1 MKPVVVFFNAS
12 VVLAALHSP
21 KGGSAKLIRYCQ
33 QKRIC
38 GIISEVVLDEIR
50 RNLAKI
56 SISTV
61 KVKRAILSFEHI
73 EPAPTNL
80 LVKKYQRL
88 VIDPG
93 DGHIL
98 ASSDQAG
105 AKYLV
110 SLDKHHILALASKI
124 TKFKIVNP
132 KQLINKIES

>member
-33 QKRIC
+33 QKKIS
-38 GIISEVVLDEIR
+38 GIISEIVLDEIR
-50 RNLAKI
+50 RNLVKINTTPVKAKRI
-56 SISTV
+56 
-61 KVKRAILSFEHI
+61 ILSFKHVEA
-73 EPAPTNL
+73 APENL

-98 ASSDQAG
+98 ASSEEVG

-110 SLDKHHILALASKI
+110 SLDKHHILALAAKI

-132 KQLINKIES
+132 KQLIAKIEN